1 MAKNVLQTGLFKIV
15 CLSHDDF
22 HTNQQHFT
30 ALAHRLAKSPKVLEI
45 THSKTMAIHFVAL
58 CAFFSL
64 FGLAVT

>member
-1 MAKNVLQTGLFKIV
+1 M
-15 CLSHDDF
+15 
-22 HTNQQHFT
+22 
-30 ALAHRLAKSPKVLEI
+30 ALAHCLVKSPEVLET